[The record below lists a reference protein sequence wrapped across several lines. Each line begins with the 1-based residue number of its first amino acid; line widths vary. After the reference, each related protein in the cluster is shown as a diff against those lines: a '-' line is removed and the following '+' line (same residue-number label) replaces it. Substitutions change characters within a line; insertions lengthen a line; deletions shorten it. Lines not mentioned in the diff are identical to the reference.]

1 MGRHHI
7 SSQAECPFY
16 KGEDEKVIYCEGPTK
31 GSSIQLAFAG
41 SADVYKRSYCYSTS
55 CWQKCLIAQALYAK
69 YD

>member
-31 GSSIQLAFAG
+31 GSTIQVAFPG
-41 SADVYKRSYCYSTS
+41 STDAYKRSYCYNAP
-55 CWQKCLIAQALYAK
+55 CWEKCLIAKALCEK
-69 YD
+69 YN

>member
-1 MGRHHI
+1 MGKHHV

-31 GSSIQLAFAG
+31 GSSIQVVFPG
-41 SADVYKRSYCYSTS
+41 SADVYRRAYCYSTS
-55 CWQKCLIAQALYAK
+55 CWQKCLVAKALYAK